1 VWNPHLVV
9 AEPAVAIDGALS
21 IGCSLGG
28 CVPEFE
34 DEDARDEEQR
44 TADEED
50 LKDRHRRSVG
60 ATRDCGAVWAF
71 LAGFMRVFFCDP
83 HHPWQRGTN
92 ENTVSVGD
100 GPVGLFSQADVD
112 SSR

>member
-1 VWNPHLVV
+1 MTVAIAPPRIQNAPTAPDLGWCGTPHLVV

-21 IGCSLGG
+21 TGCSLGG

-71 LAGFMRVFFCDP
+71 LAGFMRAP
-83 HHPWQRGTN
+83 G
-92 ENTVSVGD
+92 
-100 GPVGLFSQADVD
+100 
-112 SSR
+112 